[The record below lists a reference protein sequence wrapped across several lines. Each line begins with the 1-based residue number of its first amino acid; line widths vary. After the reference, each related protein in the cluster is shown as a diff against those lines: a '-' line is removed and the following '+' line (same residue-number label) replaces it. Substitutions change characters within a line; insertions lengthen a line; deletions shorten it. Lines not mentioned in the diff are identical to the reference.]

1 MHRQTFVLAIITL
14 FISLLFSGCSTY
26 SDLPAGT
33 RMSIGQKSSGII
45 EHEIVGDSSG
55 QQQPYKSAEYVV
67 GPNDVLY
74 INVNSSPE
82 FSMGSSGSST
92 KVSGYRVDGSGCIYL
107 PIAGEVSVAGMTL
120 GDARTHIQK
129 ALLPYF
135 NNPWVVVEI
144 AEYRNRQVFV
154 FGAVKK
160 SGPIPLSASGMN
172 LAQAIA
178 SAELR
183 DAGAS
188 IHYVRI
194 IRSFTPDKGEL
205 LVIDFE
211 KVLKG
216 KTVPMQLQEGD
227 IVYVPKSAFGSWN
240 DALADMLP
248 SLQVFSSALQPFV
261 NIKYLKQ

>member
-1 MHRQTFVLAIITL
+1 MCRQTVLLAIFSL
-14 FISLLFSGCSTY
+14 FISLYLSGCSTY

-33 RMSIGQKSSGII
+33 SMSIGQKSSGVVDC
-45 EHEIVGDSSG
+45 EMVGDSWG
-55 QQQPYKSAEYVV
+55 QQKPYKSTEYVI

-74 INVNSSPE
+74 INVNGSPE
-82 FSMGSSGSST
+82 FSIGSSGGSI
-92 KVSGYRVDGSGCIYL
+92 KVSGYRVDGRGYIYV
-107 PIAGEVSVAGMTL
+107 PIAGKVSVAGLTL
-120 GDARTHIQK
+120 GEARTHIQK
-129 ALLPYF
+129 AFLPYF
-135 NNPWVVVEI
+135 NNPWVVAEI

-160 SGPIPLSASGMN
+160 SGPISLSASGMN

-183 DAGAS
+183 DSGAS

-194 IRSFTPDKGEL
+194 IRSLTPDKGEL
-205 LVIDFE
+205 LVVDFE
-211 KVLKG
+211 RVLKG
-216 KTVPMQLQEGD
+216 KNVPMQLQEGD
-227 IVYVPKSAFGSWN
+227 IVYVPKSAFGTWN